1 MPFTRQNW
9 GQDQPIVP
17 PPPVSMPASPQQ
29 QSPLFNTLPI
39 EVRRRVYAQ
48 LWLDCGLAQHI
59 LAVTPKSHLQSY
71 PCILSP
77 AQLGQEPVPLAPRDA
92 DGDDAGAAGQPQPH
106 DDPGDIDGA
115 LQELGSAPDGE
126 GPGTPWC
133 AHYACFRRWTK
144 KWDHS
149 FTRMYT
155 AAYVSHPAPDDVRSS
170 PVLTAFL
177 ICKRVYEEAS
187 ESLYS
192 SVRFSF
198 ASMTAVKVFTGQV
211 PQPLVSRIQF
221 IDVCDSATLPSAP
234 PSRAP
239 CWSSDPCGVD
249 GPRRI

>member
-1 MPFTRQNW
+1 MPFTRRNW
-9 GQDQPIVP
+9 GQDQPIAPQPVP
-17 PPPVSMPASPQQ
+17 MPASPQQ

-48 LWLDCGLAQHI
+48 LWLDCGLTQHI

-71 PCILSP
+71 PCILGP
-77 AQLGQEPVPLAPRDA
+77 AQLDQEPVPLAPRDA
-92 DGDDAGAAGQPQPH
+92 DGDDAGAADQPQPH
-106 DDPGDIDGA
+106 DDPGDINGA
-115 LQELGSAPDGE
+115 LQDLGAATADHE
-126 GPGTPWC
+126 EPGTTCC

-155 AAYVSHPAPDDVRSS
+155 VAYVNHPAPADVRSS

-192 SVRFSF
+192 SARFSF
-198 ASMTAVKVFTGQV
+198 ASMTAVKVFIGQV

-221 IDVCDSATLPSAP
+221 TDVCDSAILPSP
-234 PSRAP
+234 PP
-239 CWSSDPCGVD
+239 FP
-249 GPRRI
+249 GPVLVL